1 MTAEET
7 MSRLFAAMQGENG
20 LPASES
26 KVTSILTTLHGQ
38 TRSHTELANEIVE
51 DFTLTQKVL
60 KLANSPMYA
69 PFADADADSTASV
82 SSALEVLGSDG
93 LLHVVL
99 GAKMATHAELAEDE
113 GLSRTL
119 LASEVARNACP
130 GRIEHASIAALMYDL
145 GSLVLSKYLPDDMAA
160 INSLVAGGRDSQ
172 SAAKEVL
179 GITLQE
185 IGSKVAE
192 HWQLPKQIISIIDG
206 SGDQGLIEVAKFSTA
221 VSTLIHEGKAE
232 EASKL
237 VSASSLP
244 GASKLSGLVARKVE
258 AFKQRRGKKA
268 ADPSRHAQSAL
279 ERLLAQ
285 LSGER
290 KKTVEELAAAMFPV
304 FCESFGVVRCLLFMA
319 VKTGDLYVRYGH
331 GQGVDEIK
339 PKLKISAEFKPTA
352 FHAAIQNNVDV
363 SITDVKKLAPTA
375 LPDGFRQLLPNVS
388 RFLILPIGT
397 GTVTGLV
404 YYDWESA
411 KELSQGELEVI
422 RKLRNLFLPFF
433 SQ

>member
-1 MTAEET
+1 MTAQET
-7 MSRLFAAMQGENG
+7 LNRLFAAMQGTGG

-26 KVTSILTTLHGQ
+26 KVASILTALHGEA
-38 TRSHTELANEIVE
+38 RSHTELAHEIVE
-51 DFTLTQKVL
+51 DLALTQKVL

-69 PFADADADSTASV
+69 PFAEQTASV
-82 SSALEVLGSDG
+82 SSALEVVGADG
-93 LLHVVL
+93 LLHIVL
-99 GAKMATHAELAEDE
+99 GTKMVSHAELEED
-113 GLSRTL
+113 GSLSRTL
-119 LASEVARNACP
+119 LASEVARNALP
-130 GRIEHASIAALMYDL
+130 DRMEHASIAALMYDL
-145 GSLVLSKYLPDDMAA
+145 GSLMVGKYLPGDMAA
-160 INSLVAGGRDSQ
+160 IDALVAGGRDAQ
-172 SAAKEVL
+172 AAAKEVL
-179 GITLQE
+179 GISLQE
-185 IGSKVAE
+185 IGSEVAK
-192 HWQLPKQIISIIDG
+192 HWHLPEQIVAIIDG

-244 GASKLSGLVARKVE
+244 GALKLSGLVKRKIE
-258 AFKQRRGKKA
+258 AFKQRRGNKA
-268 ADPSRHAQSAL
+268 AAPSRHAQSAL

-319 VKTGDLYVRYGH
+319 VKSGDMYVRCGY

-339 PKLKISAEFKPTA
+339 PKLKISTEFKPTA
-352 FHAAIQNNVDV
+352 FHAAIKNNVDV

-397 GTVTGLV
+397 DKVTGLV

-411 KELSQGELEVI
+411 KELSQGELEVV

-433 SQ
+433 PQ